1 MKTRV
6 LKKWISNFITTSLC
20 VLLLI
25 MICAVI
31 LSKTSGGK
39 PNFFGYQLLTVQS
52 GSMEPAIK
60 TGSIIAVKPGGDM
73 ARFKKGEIITFKTND
88 DLIVTHR
95 IVDKIKNGN
104 QVSYRTKGDNNQTSD
119 LNLVSSNNVL
129 AEYKHFTIPFIGYI
143 ATFSK
148 SKNGMAIILFLL
160 GLVLLIGSIIFVWN
174 TLAKDNK
181 RRIANEMNLEDR
193 LKKNGGIQNKNFSL
207 PKKL

>member
-6 LKKWISNFITTSLC
+6 LKKWISNFITTILC
-20 VLLLI
+20 VLLLV
-25 MICAVI
+25 MICAVV

-60 TGSIIAVKPGGDM
+60 TGSVIAIKPGGDM
-73 ARFKKGEIITFKTND
+73 ARFKKGDIITFKTND
-88 DLIVTHR
+88 GLIVTHR
-95 IVDKIKNGN
+95 IVDEIKNGN
-104 QVSYRTKGDNNQTSD
+104 QVSYRTKGDSNQTSD

-129 AEYKHFTIPFIGYI
+129 AEYRHFTIPYIGYI

-148 SKNGMAIILFLL
+148 SKNGMASVLFFS
-160 GLVLLIGSIIFVWN
+160 GLALLIGSIIFVRN
-174 TLAKDNK
+174 TLAKDYR
-181 RRIANEMNLEDR
+181 RRIGNEMNLEDR
-193 LKKNGGIQNKNFSL
+193 LKKNGGIRNKNFSL